1 MSSQLSPSQQRLR
14 DMEVLL
20 LWEGALDNAR
30 LREVFGVQA
39 VQASRLL
46 ASFLVEHKDGIERAS
61 AHAPITPGRGFRP
74 QFAGTSPDEYLGL
87 IATTRPRQVAP
98 HVEDLRLDLTPVD
111 SRVYAAV
118 TQACRGGSGLQICY
132 RSLSNPQGESR
143 LVYPHSLV
151 RAARRW
157 HMRAWCTLRRDY
169 RDFALGRIVE
179 VSLDEKLAPR
189 SPADDTE
196 WNEVARLVIEPHPAL
211 SEGQMAL
218 LRDEY
223 FAGKT
228 QRVVEVRRALVSY
241 TLHDLRLAVDFKTQ
255 VPPEYQLALINAHEF
270 KNAFALKRTLS

>member
-1 MSSQLSPSQQRLR
+1 MSSQLSPTQQRLR

-46 ASFLVEHKDGIERAS
+46 ASFLVEHKEGVERAS
-61 AHAPITPGRGFRP
+61 AHAPITPGIGFRP
-74 QFAGTSPDEYLGL
+74 RFAGTSPDEYLAL
-87 IATTRPRQVAP
+87 IAATRPRQVAA

-118 TQACRGGSGLQICY
+118 TQACREGTGLKIRY
-132 RSLSNPQGESR
+132 RSLSNPQGEAR
-143 LVYPHSLV
+143 LVFPHSLV

-157 HMRAWCTLRRDY
+157 HMRAWCALRQDY
-169 RDFALGRIVE
+169 RDFALGRVAE
-179 VSLDEKLAPR
+179 VSPDERPAPR
-189 SPADDTE
+189 SPADDKE
-196 WNEVARLVIEPHPAL
+196 WNEAASLVIEPHPAL
-211 SEGQMAL
+211 SAGQRAL

-228 QRVVEVRRALVSY
+228 QRVVEIRRALVSY
-241 TLHDLRLAVDFKTQ
+241 TLQDLRLAVDFETQ
-255 VPPEYQLALINAHEF
+255 VPPEYQLALKNVHEF
-270 KNAFALKRTLS
+270 KNAFALKRTQ

>member
-46 ASFLVEHKDGIERAS
+46 ASFLVEHKEGVERAS
-61 AHAPITPGRGFRP
+61 AHAPITPGSGFRP
-74 QFAGTSPDEYLGL
+74 KFAGTSPDEYLGL
-87 IATTRPRQVAP
+87 IAATRPRQVAA
-98 HVEDLRLDLTPVD
+98 HVEDLRLDLAPVD
-111 SRVYAAV
+111 TRVYAAV
-118 TQACRGGSGLQICY
+118 TQACRGGTGLQIRY
-132 RSLSNPQGESR
+132 RSLSNPQGEAR

-157 HMRAWCTLRRDY
+157 HMRAWCALRQDY
-169 RDFALGRIVE
+169 RDFALGRIAE
-179 VSLDEKLAPR
+179 VSQDEKQAPR

-196 WNEVARLVIEPHPAL
+196 WNEEASLVIEPHPAL
-211 SEGQMAL
+211 SAGQKAL

-228 QRVVEVRRALVSY
+228 QRVVQVRRALVSY
-241 TLHDLRLAVDFKTQ
+241 TLQDLRLAVDFETQ

-270 KNAFALKRTLS
+270 NNAFALKRTQ